1 VSPHETRRDGGRTAV
16 PSPPPPG
23 PDLIGVALGA
33 LASGATA
40 GAGVVTV
47 ALAGLRGRLEHFLP
61 PIVFAG
67 IVTAALVAWHL
78 ARPITDWWRRGL
90 TAALGVFAAL
100 LLTVLS
106 APADMIGGF
115 PGLLTYSVALLT
127 AAGMAARHA
136 LRSRV
141 RGG

>member
-1 VSPHETRRDGGRTAV
+1 MSPAQTGHDAERTAV

-23 PDLIGVALGA
+23 PDLIGVAVGA

-47 ALAGLRGRLEHFLP
+47 ALAGLRGRLEQLLP

-67 IVTAALVAWHL
+67 IVTAALVAWLL

-100 LLTVLS
+100 LLTALS
-106 APADMIGGF
+106 APADMIGGL
-115 PGLLTYSVALLT
+115 PGLVTYSVVLLT
-127 AAGMAARHA
+127 AAGTAARHA
-136 LRSRV
+136 LKSRV